1 MKSPL
6 IKRSILVAGRQ
17 TEVSLEGEF
26 WHALKD
32 IAAERRLTLPGLVTE
47 IAAGR
52 PRRNLSSTVRLFV
65 LSFYRDQ
72 ISELERRSQTRAM
85 LASAKTARPRQAH

>member
-6 IKRSILVAGRQ
+6 IKRSILVAGRR
-17 TEVSLEGEF
+17 TEVSLEREF
-26 WHALKD
+26 WQALKD
-32 IAAERRLTLPGLVTE
+32 IATERRLTLPGLVTE

-52 PRRNLSSTVRLFV
+52 SRRNLSSTVRLFV

-72 ISELERRSQTRAM
+72 ISEFERRSHTRAM
-85 LASAKTARPRQAH
+85 LASAATARPRQGH